1 MVKFD
6 LEDLLQTVHAI
17 MTTGNALNVKIAAI
31 DAEKTAKGQTLATAL
46 KPIAA
51 YYLQSW
57 SDKILTTSPA
67 IFYGVEDVQTAD
79 GGGATSK
86 VFKIFVEVVLV
97 DSGQTNDVFK
107 RIARYSRALEETFLE
122 AIVGIG
128 FNAVPGSRVKI
139 DTVRP
144 VSFKLELDS
153 DEEIKVGGISLTIAI
168 Y

>member
-1 MVKFD
+1 
-6 LEDLLQTVHAI
+6 
-17 MTTGNALNVKIAAI
+17 
-31 DAEKTAKGQTLATAL
+31 
-46 KPIAA
+46 
-51 YYLQSW
+51 
-57 SDKILTTSPA
+57 
-67 IFYGVEDVQTAD
+67 VQTAD